1 MTTEE
6 IEAKHA
12 QLKAYFLAAIN
23 SPLLTYP
30 EARGKGDK
38 KEGVYI
44 LYVVFEQPV
53 YVGTATDIASRLKVQ
68 REDPEHSEV
77 LHKLPE
83 EFHGYVFGALFE
95 STRIFLIE
103 GLYRLA
109 LETYLMLMLEPP
121 LNIKNLRNANK
132 EKYLEKLR
140 QFAETIIQPQQ
151 DVNDSA
157 HLGPNYPT

>member
-12 QLKAYFLAAIN
+12 QLKAYFLAPIN

-44 LYVVFEQPV
+44 LYDVFEQPV

-68 REDPEHSEV
+68 REDPEYSEV
-77 LHKLPE
+77 LNKLPE

-95 STRIFLIE
+95 ST
-103 GLYRLA
+103 
-109 LETYLMLMLEPP
+109 
-121 LNIKNLRNANK
+121 
-132 EKYLEKLR
+132 
-140 QFAETIIQPQQ
+140 
-151 DVNDSA
+151 
-157 HLGPNYPT
+157 